1 MGQNQHISLESAE
14 LLTTREESTMM
25 AKLRPM
31 AKGLV
36 AMLPSVKDTRKG
48 RSHSKQWKTLF
59 VVLGILIALASDPA
73 AIALGVGIATMV
85 FWLPLPAIYKRGLQ
99 MKIQKMGTRQVK
111 TWEPI
116 LLEIRKDHLF
126 AKRGK
131 EQLFR
136 VPLKEVIKSDDGF
149 RRKASD
155 LLIRDKAPG
164 ESATTTIRIDD
175 DDLLKLES
183 FCLNSVFPEI

>member
-14 LLTTREESTMM
+14 LLSTREELTAM

-31 AKGLV
+31 AKGFV
-36 AMLPSVKDTRKG
+36 AMLPSVKDTKKG
-48 RSHSKQWKTLF
+48 RSHSKQWKTVF

-73 AIALGVGIATMV
+73 AIALGIGIATMV

-99 MKIQKMGTRQVK
+99 IRIQKMGSKQVRK
-111 TWEPI
+111 WEPI
-116 LLEIRKDHLF
+116 VLEIRKDHLF

-136 VPLKEVIKSDDGF
+136 VPLKELVRSEDGL
-149 RRKASD
+149 RRKAND

-164 ESATTTIRIDD
+164 ASATTTIRLEDA
-175 DDLLKLES
+175 DLEQLRG
-183 FCLNSVFPEI
+183 FAA